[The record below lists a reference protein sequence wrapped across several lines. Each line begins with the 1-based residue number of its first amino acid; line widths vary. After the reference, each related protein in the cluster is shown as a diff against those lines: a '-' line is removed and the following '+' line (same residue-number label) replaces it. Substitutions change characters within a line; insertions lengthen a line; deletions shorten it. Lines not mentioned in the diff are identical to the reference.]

1 MNRFQNNQFKQ
12 LRLQPT
18 QTYSKVI
25 NQTIID
31 FIEVVDAT
39 NSLIYACKHLDG
51 FTIQNNLHNEHYEIV
66 HLSLTF

>member
-18 QTYSKVI
+18 KSYSKDI

-31 FIEVVDAT
+31 
-39 NSLIYACKHLDG
+39 KK
-51 FTIQNNLHNEHYEIV
+51 NNEKLNPH
-66 HLSLTF
+66 

>member
-31 FIEVVDAT
+31 
-39 NSLIYACKHLDG
+39 KK
-51 FTIQNNLHNEHYEIV
+51 NNEKIKAVLNANDKPK
-66 HLSLTF
+66 